1 MREALKLFTDSLY
14 NSLLPEFADRDDVKL
29 REVFSK
35 KTTDTL
41 QSFLDEQ
48 LGDAEVGTVQSFNY
62 KSLNDY
68 FGLKNF
74 NDLSTI
80 EIAKEFFKNSDGMNI
95 KMTLGEFRVTRTED
109 GYKVTDI
116 YDFNPNLK
124 STGAKAEG
132 GVQFKRDV
140 FDNIRQ
146 GNFYSGLHA
155 VGGLML
161 GDDSGATRT
170 INWDIPEGE
179 AISAKKLENK
189 ILTRLEKEGF

>member
-109 GYKVTDI
+109 GYRVTDI
-116 YDFNPNLK
+116 YDFNPNMK
-124 STGAKAEG
+124 STGAKSEG
-132 GVQFKRDV
+132 GVQF
-140 FDNIRQ
+140 
-146 GNFYSGLHA
+146 
-155 VGGLML
+155 
-161 GDDSGATRT
+161 
-170 INWDIPEGE
+170 
-179 AISAKKLENK
+179 
-189 ILTRLEKEGF
+189 

>member
-1 MREALKLFTDSLY
+1 MREALKLFTSSLY
-14 NSLLPEFADRDDVKL
+14 NSLLPEFMDRDDVKL
-29 REVFSK
+29 REVYSK
-35 KTTDTL
+35 RTTDTL

-48 LGDAEVGTVQSFNY
+48 LGDADVGTVQSFNY

-68 FGLKNF
+68 FNLKNF
-74 NDLSTI
+74 NELSTLG
-80 EIAKEFFKNSDGMNI
+80 IAKEFFKNSDGMNI
-95 KMTLGEFRVTRTED
+95 KMTLGEFIVTRTED

-124 STGAKAEG
+124 STGEKAEG
-132 GVQFKRDV
+132 GVSFKRDV

-155 VGGLML
+155 IGGLML

-170 INWDIPEGE
+170 INSDIPEGK
-179 AISAKKLENK
+179 AVGVKKLENK
-189 ILTRLEKEGF
+189 ILTKLEKEGF

>member
-95 KMTLGEFRVTRTED
+95 KMPL
-109 GYKVTDI
+109 
-116 YDFNPNLK
+116 
-124 STGAKAEG
+124 
-132 GVQFKRDV
+132 
-140 FDNIRQ
+140 
-146 GNFYSGLHA
+146 
-155 VGGLML
+155 
-161 GDDSGATRT
+161 
-170 INWDIPEGE
+170 
-179 AISAKKLENK
+179 
-189 ILTRLEKEGF
+189 